1 MSMYMY
7 MSMYHPLCV
16 WCGVG
21 GVPYGV
27 GWGCEH
33 ETRDHTHAHTHIS
46 IYIFCIYTHHLRKI
60 YGLILV
66 HLWFIHSLSHVDPGS
81 SAGSIN
87 PLSGCRRSNIHK
99 HPVEYGIAQIGVEIE
114 QPLQI
119 LTVFHAL
126 QCAFSE
132 VCKMVH
138 VLDDFVESQSGSG
151 IWVAILGLSALI
163 SLQSV
168 NMQEKIWKSVWMCIK
183 SVCKN
188 ANTPSH
194 STETYR
200 SPSSPTINI
209 SPLLSILSPTEKSC
223 TSHSHV
229 GFCTRWGHQHVWRH
243 PPGHRL
249 NHCCPGHCLAVVYLS
264 SPSHQWSVP

>member
-1 MSMYMY
+1 MYMYMY

-209 SPLLSILSPTEKSC
+209 SPLLSPTEKSC

>member
-1 MSMYMY
+1 
-7 MSMYHPLCV
+7 MYHPLCV

-21 GVPYGV
+21 GGGCAIWGGV
-27 GWGCEH
+27 GLWARDTGSH
-33 ETRDHTHAHTHIS
+33 TRTHTHIS

-60 YGLILV
+60 HGLILV

-81 SAGSIN
+81 SSGSIN

-114 QPLQI
+114 QPFQI

-132 VCKMVH
+132 VCKMEH

-163 SLQSV
+163 L
-168 NMQEKIWKSVWMCIK
+168 
-183 SVCKN
+183 
-188 ANTPSH
+188 
-194 STETYR
+194 
-200 SPSSPTINI
+200 
-209 SPLLSILSPTEKSC
+209 
-223 TSHSHV
+223 
-229 GFCTRWGHQHVWRH
+229 
-243 PPGHRL
+243 
-249 NHCCPGHCLAVVYLS
+249 
-264 SPSHQWSVP
+264 